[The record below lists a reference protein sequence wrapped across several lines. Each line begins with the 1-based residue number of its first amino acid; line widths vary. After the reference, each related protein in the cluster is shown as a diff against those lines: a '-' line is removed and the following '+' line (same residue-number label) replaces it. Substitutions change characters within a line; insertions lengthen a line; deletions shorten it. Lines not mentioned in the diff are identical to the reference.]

1 MAQSDS
7 WFLNSCFSFMS
18 FGTAGIPGSS
28 SLVFCSVVGPGK
40 VTEALFSSLRGVWKS
55 REFSMEGLA

>member
-18 FGTAGIPGSS
+18 SGTAGIPGPS
-28 SLVFCSVVGPGK
+28 SLVFCSVVGPGE
-40 VTEALFSSLRGVWKS
+40 VTEALFSLFLKACSEV
-55 REFSMEGLA
+55 